1 MPALRLDEVR
11 LPELHLPEM
20 SRDEI
25 VRALS
30 EARPTLDLT
39 RLDPRRSD
47 GPDVPKLDVPR
58 IDIPRIDLAKV
69 ELPQLDLARIDLP
82 KAIAAAAQTA
92 GLFRK
97 PRARWPIVIG
107 VLVAVVVAG
116 AVVLTSPRVKPR
128 LAEAARR
135 WRERMESRRDET
147 AIDAMERTAREAVAV
162 PVEPTAFDD
171 TPSPAPTQR
180 IDEPA
185 TI

>member
-11 LPELHLPEM
+11 LPELRLPEM

-30 EARPTLDLT
+30 EARPSVDLT
-39 RLDPRRSD
+39 RLDPRRND
-47 GPDVPKLDVPR
+47 LPDLPR
-58 IDIPRIDLAKV
+58 IDGPRIDLTRLDLPQIDLPQIDLAKV
-69 ELPQLDLARIDLP
+69 DIP

-92 GLFRK
+92 GLIRK

-107 VLVAVVVAG
+107 VLVAVAVAG

-135 WRERMESRRDET
+135 WRERMEARRDET
-147 AIDAMERTAREAVAV
+147 AIDATERTAREAVAV

-171 TPSPAPTQR
+171 TPAPTQR